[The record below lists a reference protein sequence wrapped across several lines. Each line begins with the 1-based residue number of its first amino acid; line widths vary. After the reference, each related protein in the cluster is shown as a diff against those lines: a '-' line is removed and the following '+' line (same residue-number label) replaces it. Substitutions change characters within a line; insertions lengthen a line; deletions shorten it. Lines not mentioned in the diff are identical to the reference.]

1 MWVCMLTTDW
11 KMTAPTTIAIAVVDV
26 RRNTRLYSCRNEHM
40 QRIRVGESEHESEYV
55 DSHRITSGDMQESVS
70 TVVTQTSHAV
80 KTRDYCII
88 YTT

>member
-1 MWVCMLTTDW
+1 MLTTDW

-40 QRIRVGESEHESEYV
+40 QRKRVGEHESECV
-55 DSHRITSGDMQESVS
+55 ASHKITSGTIQESVS
-70 TVVTQTSHAV
+70 TVVTQTSHAI
-80 KTRDYCII
+80 KIRDADYSII